1 MITKNLIVNQLPE
14 YRSSGQKPI
23 RGLVSINLGAQTTG
37 SIKVFNVDE
46 KLLPLSVAIKIG
58 EQKFVFDDVTTPQDY
73 TFSLPKMDEN
83 AQILLLLASTN
94 ANNRAVEGLALAQS
108 PDSDA
113 DYSELFEEFSDKE
126 LDELIDEE
134 IARTA
139 PDFVAN
145 SGVQQK
151 IEDEVTVRDEINEIA
166 IEPSGNFYSLI
177 QPQLDELFSKFPHFA
192 ELEDLVANTEWVKV
206 NYAPNESQHYI
217 LGKLYDG
224 AIVTHLCYGIPASS
238 RSSAPPEG
246 LIDYCQWLPIDL
258 NNVDGAGYWVMYQ
271 SAETGENVRL

>member
-14 YRSSGQKPI
+14 YRSTGQKPI
-23 RGLVSINLGAQTTG
+23 RGLVSLNLGAQTTG

-73 TFSLPKMDEN
+73 TFSLPKVDEKS
-83 AQILLLLASTN
+83 QILLLLASTKSKN
-94 ANNRAVEGLALAQS
+94 GAVEGLALAQS
-108 PDSDA
+108 PACDE

-126 LDELIDEE
+126 LDKLITDE

-139 PDFVAN
+139 PDLVASN
-145 SGVQQK
+145 VQN
-151 IEDEVTVRDEINEIA
+151 EVENEA
-166 IEPSGNFYSLI
+166 EEQEEMQEVAVEPTGNFYSLI

-224 AIVTHLCYGIPASS
+224 EVVTHLCYGIPASS
-238 RSSAPPEG
+238 RASAPPEG
-246 LIDYCQWLPIDL
+246 LIDYCQWLPVDL